1 MNRIALINENTMVV
15 ENISTDDREVDE
27 ITIPNY
33 ILINVND
40 MYVDIGMLWDGTSFD
55 WPSV

>member
-1 MNRIALINENTMVV
+1 MNRIAIINENTMVV

-33 ILINVND
+33 ILININD
-40 MYVDIGMLWDGTSFD
+40 MYVDIGMLWDGTSFN